1 MTTKTLATPR
11 TATADPDLYPRP
23 RALLEEQ
30 WRHQLGDVTALA
42 RDAWSASDEPD
53 DDGSR
58 ATDQLVAARLL
69 EAARKQLDE
78 TEDAL
83 ARLDA
88 GTYGACT
95 RCGDQISSERL
106 EILPAARYCVG
117 CQART
122 ATR

>member
-11 TATADPDLYPRP
+11 AATAAPDLYVRA

-42 RDAWSASDEPD
+42 RDTWSASEEPD

-58 ATDQLVAARLL
+58 ATDQLVSARLL

-78 TEDAL
+78 TEDAV

-88 GTYGACT
+88 GTYGLCT
-95 RCGDQISSERL
+95 NCGEQISPERL

-117 CQART
+117 CQSRLT
-122 ATR
+122 TR